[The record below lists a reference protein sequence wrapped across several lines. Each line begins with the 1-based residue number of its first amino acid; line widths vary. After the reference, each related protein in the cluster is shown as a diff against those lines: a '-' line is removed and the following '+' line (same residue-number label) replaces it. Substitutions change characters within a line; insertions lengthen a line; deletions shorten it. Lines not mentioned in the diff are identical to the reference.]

1 MERFPRTPRNIS
13 LFVIPSTLGVCAFL
27 LPFEWHGAVNTLI
40 GHCKE
45 YLLALL
51 KDQLGIL
58 VLIVSFLTMMLSVT
72 ATAVRPDW
80 VMKNQVFRENLICN
94 PFWFIARFSSIPIVM
109 AALWGSPDMF
119 GLLLKDAQLIVL
131 NLAPKLIVLTF
142 IMALAAPML
151 LDFGLVQFVAVYAS
165 PVMRPLFKVPG
176 RSAVDC
182 IASWLGSSS
191 MAVVITA
198 KMHHSGYYN
207 DREAAIM
214 VTGFSLT
221 GVYNIYAIATLLDFR
236 YAFPQ
241 VVFSVYLTM
250 FLLALIF
257 PRIWPLT
264 SIPETYHGGI
274 DSYEVPPH
282 EARHGHTIFDW
293 ALLRGINKARH
304 MNAGLYFHETLSIA
318 IPLLFGT
325 IPLMITLGTIFLAIA
340 DFTPILDILAY
351 PLSRILEIL
360 GVQEAQVVG
369 GAVVFAFIDQ
379 YLAVAYA
386 QTLFSE
392 SARFLCICLATIGLI
407 NLTEV
412 GIHVWHSSIPIS
424 FWQMTVIYLMRIAMS
439 LFILIP
445 CSLFFFS

>member
-198 KMHHSGYYN
+198 KMHHCGYYN

-214 VTGFSLT
+214 VTSFSLT

-264 SIPETYHGGI
+264 SIPEMYHGGVETY
-274 DSYEVPPH
+274 DVSSQEM
-282 EARHGHTIFDW
+282 RHGHPLLDW
-293 ALLRGINKARH
+293 AFLRGINKARH

-325 IPLMITLGTIFLAIA
+325 IPLMITFGTVLLALA
-340 DFTPILDILAY
+340 DLTPILYILAY
-351 PLSRILEIL
+351 PLSQLLELI
-360 GVQEAQVVG
+360 GVPEAQVLG
-369 GAVVFAFIDQ
+369 GSTVFAFIDQ

-386 QTLFSE
+386 QMLFSE
-392 SARFLCICLATIGLI
+392 SARFLCICLATVGLI
-407 NLTEV
+407 NLTEI
-412 GIHVWHSSIPIS
+412 GIHVWHSSIPVT
-424 FWQMTVIYLMRIAMS
+424 FWQMTVIYLMRIVLS
-439 LFILIP
+439 LFILVPLSI
-445 CSLFFFS
+445 FFFF

>member
-1 MERFPRTPRNIS
+1 
-13 LFVIPSTLGVCAFL
+13 
-27 LPFEWHGAVNTLI
+27 
-40 GHCKE
+40 
-45 YLLALL
+45 
-51 KDQLGIL
+51 
-58 VLIVSFLTMMLSVT
+58 MLSVT

-80 VMKNQVFRENLICN
+80 VIRNQVFRENLICN

-176 RSAVDC
+176 RSAVDS

-198 KMHHSGYYN
+198 KMHHCGYYN
-207 DREAAIM
+207 DREAAVM
-214 VTGFSLT
+214 VTSFSLT

-274 DSYEVPPH
+274 ETYDVSSQEM
-282 EARHGHTIFDW
+282 RHGHTLLDW
-293 ALLRGINKARH
+293 AFLRGINKARH

-325 IPLMITLGTIFLAIA
+325 IPLMITFGTVLLAIA
-340 DFTPILDILAY
+340 DLTPILYILAY
-351 PLSRILEIL
+351 PLSQLLELI
-360 GVQEAQVVG
+360 GVPEAQVLG
-369 GAVVFAFIDQ
+369 GSTVFAFIDQ

-386 QTLFSE
+386 QMLFSE
-392 SARFLCICLATIGLI
+392 SARFLCICLATVGLI
-407 NLTEV
+407 NLTEI
-412 GIHVWHSSIPIS
+412 GIHVWHSSIPLT
-424 FWQMTVIYLMRIAMS
+424 FWQMTVIYLMRIVLS
-439 LFILIP
+439 LFILVPLSI
-445 CSLFFFS
+445 FFFS

>member
-1 MERFPRTPRNIS
+1 VERFPRTPKDILS
-13 LFVIPSTLGVCAFL
+13 FIIPSSIGICAFL

-51 KDQLGIL
+51 KDQLGNM
-58 VLIVSFLTMMLSVT
+58 VLTVSFLTMILCVA
-72 ATAVRPDW
+72 ATAIRPDL
-80 VMKNQVFRENLICN
+80 VMRNQVFRENLICN
-94 PFWFIARFSSIPIVM
+94 PFWFTARLSSIPIVI

-131 NLAPKLIVLTF
+131 NLAPKLIILTF
-142 IMALAAPML
+142 IMALTAPML

-182 IASWLGSSS
+182 IASWLGSSL

-198 KMHHSGYYN
+198 KMHHCGYYN
-207 DREAAIM
+207 DREAAVM
-214 VTGFSLT
+214 VTSFSLT
-221 GVYNIYAIATLLDFR
+221 GIYNIYAIATLLDFR

-250 FLLALIF
+250 FLLALVF

-274 DSYEVPPH
+274 DNYNAPPQD
-282 EARHGHTIFDW
+282 ARHGHSLFDW
-293 ALLRGINKARH
+293 AILRGINKARH
-304 MNAGLYFHETLSIA
+304 MNTGLYFHEAFSIA

-325 IPLMITLGTIFLAIA
+325 IPLMITFGTILLVIA
-340 DFTPILDILAY
+340 DMTPILGILAY
-351 PLSRILEIL
+351 PVSWLLELSGVPEAQIL
-360 GVQEAQVVG
+360 G
-369 GAVVFAFIDQ
+369 GAAIFAFVDQ

-386 QTLFSE
+386 QMLFSE
-392 SARFLCICLATIGLI
+392 SARFLCICLATVGLI
-407 NLTEV
+407 NLTEI
-412 GIHVWHSSIPIS
+412 GIHVWHSSIPVT
-424 FWQMTVIYLMRIAMS
+424 FWQMTVIYLMRIVMS
-439 LFILIP
+439 LFILVP
-445 CSLFFFS
+445 LSLYFFS

>member
-1 MERFPRTPRNIS
+1 MFI
-13 LFVIPSTLGVCAFL
+13 IPSTLGVCAFL

-45 YLLALL
+45 YILALL
-51 KDQLGIL
+51 KDELGIL

-80 VMKNQVFRENLICN
+80 VIRNQVFRENLICN

-176 RSAVDC
+176 RSAVDS

-198 KMHHSGYYN
+198 KMHHCGYYN
-207 DREAAIM
+207 DREAAVM
-214 VTGFSLT
+214 VTSFSLT

-274 DSYEVPPH
+274 ETYDVSSQEM
-282 EARHGHTIFDW
+282 RHGHTLLDW
-293 ALLRGINKARH
+293 AFLRGINKARH

-325 IPLMITLGTIFLAIA
+325 IPLMITFGTVLLAIA
-340 DFTPILDILAY
+340 DLTPILYILAY
-351 PLSRILEIL
+351 PLSQLLELI
-360 GVQEAQVVG
+360 GVPEAQVLG
-369 GAVVFAFIDQ
+369 GSTVFAFIDQ

-386 QTLFSE
+386 QMLFSE
-392 SARFLCICLATIGLI
+392 SARFLCICLATVGLI
-407 NLTEV
+407 NLTEI
-412 GIHVWHSSIPIS
+412 GIHVWHSSIPLT
-424 FWQMTVIYLMRIAMS
+424 FWQMTVIYLMRIVLS
-439 LFILIP
+439 LFILVPLSI
-445 CSLFFFS
+445 FFFS